1 MISRIEGDLV
11 SMSGGRAELRC
22 GPITHELLIPAADE
36 SHLSGFLGQTVGF
49 HTLHYL
55 EVQGQGATYIPRLI
69 GFRSAQDR
77 AFFELFTTVKGLGAR
92 KALRALQVPFQT
104 VAEAIAGKDIDM
116 LVSLPEIGKRTAET
130 IVAELRGKVDRF
142 VEPKPVGVEGGTP
155 AALSGRSA
163 LIHDAVTVL
172 TMLGEPKV
180 RARQLVD
187 RALDADSTIDSA
199 DALVAAAYRHQE
211 RG

>member
-1 MISRIEGDLV
+1 M
-11 SMSGGRAELRC
+11 
-22 GPITHELLIPAADE
+22 
-36 SHLSGFLGQTVGF
+36 
-49 HTLHYL
+49 
-55 EVQGQGATYIPRLI
+55 
-69 GFRSAQDR
+69 
-77 AFFELFTTVKGLGAR
+77 
-92 KALRALQVPFQT
+92 PFQT
-104 VAEAIAGKDIDM
+104 VAEAIASKDIDM

-142 VEPKPVGVEGGTP
+142 VEPKPIGVEGGTP

-163 LIHDAVTVL
+163 LIQDAVTVL

-187 RALDADSTIDSA
+187 RALDTDSTIDSA

>member
-11 SMSGGRAELRC
+11 SLGDGRGELRC
-22 GPITHELLIPAADE
+22 GSITHELLIPAADE
-36 SHLSGFLGQTVGF
+36 PHLSALVGQTVGF

-104 VAEAIAGKDIDM
+104 VAEAIAGKDID
-116 LVSLPEIGKRTAET
+116 LLISLPEIGKRTAET

-163 LIHDAVTVL
+163 LIQDAVTVL

-180 RARQLVD
+180 RARLLVD